1 MFVFLPLRFG
11 IRDVLCAARLRL
23 LLLTSGCSV
32 RRTAYVT
39 DDGHDQPQISLDIDD
54 QLVPMPTPGN
64 GPPTLVP
71 MTTPGNGP
79 LTPSPTPGN
88 GPPTPSPTLGNE
100 PQRTTTGAPTT
111 DTNKTAPA
119 LALTSPTPTKQHQH
133 SPSRVRDRYGH
144 QRVRVRD

>member
-39 DDGHDQPQISLDIDD
+39 DDGYDQPQISLDIDD

-64 GPPTLVP
+64 GPPTP
-71 MTTPGNGP
+71 SPTPGNGP
-79 LTPSPTPGN
+79 LTPT
-88 GPPTPSPTLGNE
+88 PTLGNE
-100 PQRTTTGAPTT
+100 PQLTTIGAPNT

-119 LALTSPTPTKQHQH
+119 LALPSPRSTLTPT
-133 SPSRVRDRYGH
+133 SAST
-144 QRVRVRD
+144 